1 MGSVVHT
8 SALLLMQFSYE
19 LLVISNKHRLYLI
32 HSVSQHL
39 RRNHFQYQSLVLYSP
54 HEGQSL
60 NFPFQAQLLIVYY
73 HNVQDLTLHHLVYFF
88 CFRHH
93 HTYTIF
99 SLKYY
104 VVVILALRVPSN
116 SVSLLHGFAPCLHTS
131 FPICLLKFSCNSY
144 SRVQVSRLK
153 SRVFLRYLINS
164 CSIL

>member
-1 MGSVVHT
+1 MS
-8 SALLLMQFSYE
+8 LE

-93 HTYTIF
+93 HTYTI
-99 SLKYY
+99 LRYY

-131 FPICLLKFSCNSY
+131 FPICLLKFSCNS
-144 SRVQVSRLK
+144 SHDWALSLLNK
-153 SRVFLRYLINS
+153 LRSLALCRKCS
-164 CSIL
+164 CTI

>member
-1 MGSVVHT
+1 MS
-8 SALLLMQFSYE
+8 LE

-88 CFRHH
+88 CFRYL

-99 SLKYY
+99 ERRYY

-131 FPICLLKFSCNSY
+131 FPICLLKFSCNS
-144 SRVQVSRLK
+144 SHDWALSLLNK
-153 SRVFLRYLINS
+153 LRSLALCRKCS
-164 CSIL
+164 CTI